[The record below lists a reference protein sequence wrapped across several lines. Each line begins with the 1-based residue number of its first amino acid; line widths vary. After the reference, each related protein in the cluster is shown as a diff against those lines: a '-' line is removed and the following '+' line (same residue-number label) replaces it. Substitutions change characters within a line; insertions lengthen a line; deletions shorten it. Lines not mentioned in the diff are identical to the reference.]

1 MFRTSKQKCLENYF
15 KNVCLLHK
23 DVSNWSEYGPV
34 QRDSHR
40 ARHLNQKRACLLP
53 FFLINTA
60 TIVRSKLS
68 NESDFAFCLLHKD
81 VSNWIKL
88 VINFITQIACEKMTV
103 KSKLK
108 TKLVQQ
114 HQSPQAYSILRIPM
128 GPLSRPGVSGASEW
142 AWDRR

>member
-68 NESDFAFCLLHKD
+68 NESDFAKKFADVRTLPRKTSAKKTFCQENILPRK
-81 VSNWIKL
+81 
-88 VINFITQIACEKMTV
+88 
-103 KSKLK
+103 KLK
-108 TKLVQQ
+108 LPGTYFTDLDLFVERADK
-114 HQSPQAYSILRIPM
+114 SFSR
-128 GPLSRPGVSGASEW
+128 GPH
-142 AWDRR
+142 